1 VEEQERTIDGVRLIP
16 LTEDHEPVAYAERSD
31 IERLQKQIT
40 ANAELLAKLRRFA
53 PPVAAKRARQIRL
66 TVEVVGLLIASA
78 GAWWIYRPAALL
90 LVGTWLLGDVLA
102 SRRRAKKND

>member
-16 LTEDHEPVAYAERSD
+16 LSEDHEPVAYAERSD

-40 ANAELLAKLRRFA
+40 TNAELLAKLRRFA
-53 PPVAAKRARQIRL
+53 PPVAVKRARQIRL
-66 TVEVVGLLIASA
+66 TVEVVGLLVASA

-102 SRRRAKKND
+102 SRRRVKKND